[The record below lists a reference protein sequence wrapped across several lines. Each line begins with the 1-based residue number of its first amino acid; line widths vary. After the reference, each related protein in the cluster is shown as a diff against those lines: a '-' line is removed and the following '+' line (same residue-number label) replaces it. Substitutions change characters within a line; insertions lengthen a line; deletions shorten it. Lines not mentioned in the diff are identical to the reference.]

1 MIKNEQ
7 LKEWGWKLEKK
18 NKSNKIL
25 RDKIEK
31 KKKEEQI
38 KKRIKNNNQ
47 MKEYHIWYKT
57 KWKWMKFFLKKFQD
71 KQRPINKMTTIEIR
85 NK

>member
-57 KWKWMKFFLKKFQD
+57 KWKWMKFF
-71 KQRPINKMTTIEIR
+71 
-85 NK
+85 

>member
-1 MIKNEQ
+1 LKEKKQIKKMIKNEQ

-31 KKKEEQI
+31 KKK
-38 KKRIKNNNQ
+38 RRTNQ
-47 MKEYHIWYKT
+47 EK
-57 KWKWMKFFLKKFQD
+57 D
-71 KQRPINKMTTIEIR
+71 
-85 NK
+85 

>member
-1 MIKNEQ
+1 MKIR
-7 LKEWGWKLEKK
+7 KK

-47 MKEYHIWYKT
+47 MKEYHI
-57 KWKWMKFFLKKFQD
+57 
-71 KQRPINKMTTIEIR
+71 
-85 NK
+85 

>member
-1 MIKNEQ
+1 MRMKIR
-7 LKEWGWKLEKK
+7 KK

-47 MKEYHIWYKT
+47 MKEYHI
-57 KWKWMKFFLKKFQD
+57 
-71 KQRPINKMTTIEIR
+71 
-85 NK
+85 

>member
-1 MIKNEQ
+1 MRMKIKKKINQ
-7 LKEWGWKLEKK
+7 IKYWGIKL
-18 NKSNKIL
+18 
-25 RDKIEK
+25 

>member
-18 NKSNKIL
+18 KSNKIL

-31 KKKEEQI
+31 KK
-38 KKRIKNNNQ
+38 RRTNQ
-47 MKEYHIWYKT
+47 EK
-57 KWKWMKFFLKKFQD
+57 D
-71 KQRPINKMTTIEIR
+71 
-85 NK
+85 